1 MKWLLPGNAIL
12 NTISVKIIED
22 ILPEEQ
28 TNQEPDEEE
37 EEIEHEAITQKPTCN
52 KATEHL
58 NVLCL
63 VERISE
69 EPQQIWKTLWDTE
82 NYILQQT
89 EKNYKQSRMDNFF
102 KKL

>member
-1 MKWLLPGNAIL
+1 MKWFLPGNAIL
-12 NTISVKIIED
+12 NMISVKIIEY

-28 TNQEPDEEE
+28 TNQGPYEEE
-37 EEIEHEAITQKPTCN
+37 VEHEAITQKPTCN
-52 KATEHL
+52 KTTEHL